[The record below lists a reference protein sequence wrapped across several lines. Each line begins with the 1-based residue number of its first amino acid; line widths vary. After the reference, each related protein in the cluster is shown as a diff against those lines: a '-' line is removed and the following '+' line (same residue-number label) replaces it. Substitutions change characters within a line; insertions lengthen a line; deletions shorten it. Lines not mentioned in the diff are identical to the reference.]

1 MAAVLQNG
9 RSVILFISGIKL
21 QNNSK
26 KLGKTIAVYLLMTV
40 LTIAVN
46 LIYGLFGHGV
56 HSAAM
61 TGMFLYP
68 LLGGALG
75 YLLIDR
81 TMAFI
86 TRFVVYRIGY
96 NSYNSGLAALTVGS
110 FLKGILEIAGT
121 NSPYLII
128 FFFLG
133 WVAVGIG
140 LMVFGFLAVTNQRL
154 LKTEKRIKKTEE
166 TVIRE

>member
-1 MAAVLQNG
+1 M
-9 RSVILFISGIKL
+9 FISGIKL
-21 QNNSK
+21 KSNSK
-26 KLGKTIAVYLLMTV
+26 KLGKTIVVYFLMT
-40 LTIAVN
+40 LLAIAVN

-56 HSAAM
+56 RAAAM
-61 TGMFLYP
+61 TWMFLYP

-81 TMAFI
+81 YLAFI

-140 LMVFGFLAVTNQRL
+140 LVVFGFLAVTNPR
-154 LKTEKRIKKTEE
+154 KANMPKKQSS
-166 TVIRE
+166 VNRS

>member
-1 MAAVLQNG
+1 M
-9 RSVILFISGIKL
+9 FISGIKL

-40 LTIAVN
+40 LAIAVN

-81 TMAFI
+81 YMVFI

-96 NSYNSGLAALTVGS
+96 NSFNSGLAALTVGS

-140 LMVFGFLAVTNQRL
+140 LVVFGFLVVSNQRF
-154 LKTEKRIKKTEE
+154 LKAGKRMKKTEE
-166 TVIRE
+166 TFIHE

>member
-1 MAAVLQNG
+1 M
-9 RSVILFISGIKL
+9 FISGIKIKS
-21 QNNSK
+21 NNNRIR
-26 KLGKTIAVYLLMTV
+26 KTIVVYLLLALV
-40 LTIAVN
+40 AVAVN
-46 LIYGLFGHGV
+46 LIYGFFGHGV
-56 HSAAM
+56 RAAAM

-81 TMAFI
+81 YMAFI
-86 TRFVVYRIGY
+86 TRFVVYRVGY
-96 NSYNSGLAALTVGS
+96 NSFNSGLAALTVGS

-154 LKTEKRIKKTEE
+154 LKTEKRMKKTEE